1 MIAKK
6 ITSLRNARSGVEF
19 RNELPAQHNWSMA
32 MCLCGETLVGL
43 RIQGE
48 PAKKL

>member
-19 RNELPAQHNWSMA
+19 RNELPAQHNWSMG
-32 MCLCGETLVGL
+32 MRLCGETLVGP
-43 RIQGE
+43 QNTG
-48 PAKKL
+48 